1 METTI
6 FKFSNFQIFKLLF
19 KMKQSLS
26 FGQIWNMS
34 FGFLG
39 IQFGFALQ
47 NGNASRILM
56 TFGADVHHL
65 SWFWLVAPITGMLI
79 QPIVGY
85 MSDRTWTKLGRRRPY
100 FLVGAILTSIALIL
114 MPNAPHLSNIIAP
127 MFVGGGLLMIMDASI
142 NISMEPFRALV
153 ADKLPEKQHTLGFSI
168 QTLLIGI
175 GAVLGSWLPYMLG
188 NWFGVSKDA
197 GESGLVPDNVTY
209 SFYFGAFVLIT
220 SILWTIFSTKE
231 YPPEVLDK
239 ETETETK
246 QKFFIPPIM
255 IQLLLVQFF
264 SWFALFSM
272 WVYTTPAVALKFFGT
287 TDPSSEAFQEAGNWV
302 GILFGIYNGVS
313 AILAMSLP
321 AMANRFGKKQTHAI
335 ALFIGAISLLS
346 FLFFNDS
353 DYLIIPMI
361 GIGIAWASILAMP
374 YAMLANSIPA
384 NKMGMYMGLFNMSI
398 TIPQIVSGITTGLIL
413 KYWFNDN
420 PILCIV
426 MAGVSFL
433 IASGLAMK
441 IKEERPLIRPDKRI
455 GINGGDL
462 K

>member
-1 METTI
+1 MNNSKQGSQNAERETRNA
-6 FKFSNFQIFKLLF
+6 KPKLTF
-19 KMKQSLS
+19 W
-26 FGQIWNMS
+26 QIWNMS

-56 TFGADVHHL
+56 TFGADVHNL
-65 SWFWLVAPITGMLI
+65 SWFWLVAPITGMII

-85 MSDRTWTKLGRRRPY
+85 YSDKTWTKLGRRRPY

-114 MPNAPHLSNIIAP
+114 MPNAPHLSNFLAP

-153 ADKLPEKQHTLGFSI
+153 ADKLPEEQHTLGFSV

-175 GAVLGSWLPYMLG
+175 GAVIGSWLPYILG
-188 NWFGVSKDA
+188 NWFGISKDA
-197 GESGLVPDNVTY
+197 GANGLVPDNVTY

-220 SILWTIFSTKE
+220 TILWTIFSTNE
-231 YPPEVLDK
+231 YPPEQIEV
-239 ETETETK
+239 ETVAAKNE
-246 QKFFIPPIM
+246 KFFIPPVM

-287 TDPSSEAFQEAGNWV
+287 TDANSVAFQEAGNWV
-302 GILFGIYNGVS
+302 GILFGVYNGIS
-313 AILAMSLP
+313 AVLALSLP
-321 AMANRFGKKQTHAI
+321 VLTRKFSKKVTHSI
-335 ALFIGAISLLS
+335 ALFVGGLALLS
-346 FLFFNDS
+346 FLIIKDA
-353 DYLIIPMI
+353 DYLVIPMI

-374 YAMLANSIPA
+374 YAMLANSIPPK
-384 NKMGMYMGLFNMSI
+384 KMGMYMGLFNMSI
-398 TIPQIVSGITTGLIL
+398 TIPQIVSGIFSGLIL
-413 KYWFNDN
+413 KYLFADN

-426 MAGVSFL
+426 MAGASFI
-433 IASGLAMK
+433 IASGLSLL
-441 IKEERPLIRPDKRI
+441 IKTPNP
-455 GINGGDL
+455 
-462 K
+462 

>member
-1 METTI
+1 
-6 FKFSNFQIFKLLF
+6 
-19 KMKQSLS
+19 
-26 FGQIWNMS
+26 
-34 FGFLG
+34 
-39 IQFGFALQ
+39 
-47 NGNASRILM
+47 
-56 TFGADVHHL
+56 
-65 SWFWLVAPITGMLI
+65 
-79 QPIVGY
+79 
-85 MSDRTWTKLGRRRPY
+85 
-100 FLVGAILTSIALIL
+100 
-114 MPNAPHLSNIIAP
+114 
-127 MFVGGGLLMIMDASI
+127 MIMDASI

-220 SILWTIFSTKE
+220 SILWTILSTKE

-239 ETETETK
+239 ETEIETK

>member
-1 METTI
+1 
-6 FKFSNFQIFKLLF
+6 
-19 KMKQSLS
+19 MKEKLS

-85 MSDRTWTKLGRRRPY
+85 MSDRTWTKIGRRRPY

-188 NWFGVSKDA
+188 NWFGVSKEA
-197 GESGLVPDNVTY
+197 GESGLVTDNVTY
-209 SFYFGAFVLIT
+209 SFYFGAFVLI
-220 SILWTIFSTKE
+220 SSVLWTVFTTTE
-231 YPPEVLDK
+231 YPSEELEMENQP
-239 ETETETK
+239 ETK
-246 QKFFIPPIM
+246 QRFFIPPIM
-255 IQLLLVQFF
+255 MQLLLVQFF

-302 GILFGIYNGVS
+302 GILFGVYNAVS
-313 AILAMSLP
+313 ALLAMSLP
-321 AMANRFGKKQTHAI
+321 VMAKRFGKKQTHSI
-335 ALFIGAISLLS
+335 ALFIGALSLLS
-346 FLFFNDS
+346 FLIFKDS

-374 YAMLANSIPA
+374 YAMLANSIPD

-398 TIPQIVSGITTGLIL
+398 TIPQIISGITTGIIL

-420 PILCIV
+420 PVLCIV

-433 IASGLAMK
+433 IASGLALL
-441 IKEERPLIRPDKRI
+441 IKDNRQLTTVNSKA
-455 GINGGDL
+455 NNN

>member
-1 METTI
+1 MNNKSKNLINSGNHKTMNKEHKTLNT
-6 FKFSNFQIFKLLF
+6 KPR
-19 KMKQSLS
+19 LS
-26 FGQIWNMS
+26 FWQIWNMS

-56 TFGADVHHL
+56 TFGADVHEL
-65 SWFWLVAPITGMLI
+65 SWFWLVAPLTGMII
-79 QPIVGY
+79 QPIIGY
-85 MSDRTWTKLGRRRPY
+85 MSDKTWTKLGRRRPY
-100 FLVGAILTSIALIL
+100 FLVGAVLTSIALIL

-153 ADKLPEKQHTLGFSI
+153 ADKLPEEQHTLGFSI

-175 GAVLGSWLPYMLG
+175 GAVVGSWLPYILG
-188 NWFGVSKDA
+188 NWFGVSKEA
-197 GESGLVPDNVTY
+197 GESGLIPDNVTY
-209 SFYFGAFVLIT
+209 SFYFGAFVLIST
-220 SILWTIFSTKE
+220 ILWTIFSTNE
-231 YPPEVLDK
+231 YPPEELSSTD
-239 ETETETK
+239 TEEPN
-246 QKFFIPPIM
+246 QKFFIHPVM

-272 WVYTTPAVALKFFGT
+272 WVYTTPAVALKFFDT
-287 TDPSSEAFQEAGNWV
+287 TDANSAAFQEAGNWV
-302 GILFGIYNGVS
+302 GILFGIYNGIS
-313 AILAMSLP
+313 AVLALSLP
-321 AMANRFGKKQTHAI
+321 LLAKRISKKRTHSI
-335 ALFIGAISLLS
+335 ALFIGGISLLS
-346 FLFFNDS
+346 FLFISNA

-384 NKMGMYMGLFNMSI
+384 KKMGMYMGLFNMSI
-398 TIPQIVSGITTGLIL
+398 TIPQIVSGITSGLIL

-420 PILCIV
+420 PVLCII
-426 MAGVSFL
+426 MAGISFIL
-433 IASGLAMK
+433 ASGLSL
-441 IKEERPLIRPDKRI
+441 LINEKST
-455 GINGGDL
+455 GKKNSTTV

>member
-1 METTI
+1 
-6 FKFSNFQIFKLLF
+6 
-19 KMKQSLS
+19 MKQKLS
-26 FGQIWNMS
+26 FSQIWNMS

-56 TFGADVHHL
+56 TFGADVHEL

-79 QPIVGY
+79 QPIIGY
-85 MSDRTWTKLGRRRPY
+85 MSDRTWTRLGRRRPY

-153 ADKLPEKQHTLGFSI
+153 ADKLPEEQHTLGFSV

-175 GAVLGSWLPYMLG
+175 GAVVGSWLPYILG
-188 NWFGVSKDA
+188 NWFGIAKEA
-197 GESGLVPDNVTY
+197 GENGLIPDNVTY
-209 SFYFGAFVLIT
+209 SFYFGAFVLIST
-220 SILWTIFSTKE
+220 ILWTIFSTNE
-231 YPPEVLDK
+231 YPPEELEK
-239 ETETETK
+239 ENVVATK
-246 QKFFIPPIM
+246 QKFFIPPVM

-272 WVYTTPAVALKFFGT
+272 WVYTTPAVALKYFGT
-287 TDPSSEAFQEAGNWV
+287 TNPNSPEFQEAGNWV
-302 GILFGIYNGVS
+302 GILFGVYNGIS
-313 AILAMSLP
+313 AVLALSLP
-321 AMANRFGKKQTHAI
+321 VLAKRLSKKGTHAL
-335 ALFIGAISLLS
+335 ALIIGAISLLS
-346 FLFFNDS
+346 FMIIDNADF
-353 DYLIIPMI
+353 LILPMI

-384 NKMGMYMGLFNMSI
+384 NRMGMYMGLFNMSI

-413 KYWFNDN
+413 KFWFNDN

-433 IASGLAMK
+433 IAGGLALL
-441 IKEERPLIRPDKRI
+441 IKDDRQLTTVNSKANNNKYGEA
-455 GINGGDL
+455 
-462 K
+462 

>member
-1 METTI
+1 
-6 FKFSNFQIFKLLF
+6 
-19 KMKQSLS
+19 MKEKLS
-26 FGQIWNMS
+26 FSQIWNMS

-85 MSDRTWTKLGRRRPY
+85 MSDRTWTKIGRRRPY

-188 NWFGVSKDA
+188 NWFGVSKEA

-209 SFYFGAFVLIT
+209 SFYFGAFVLI
-220 SILWTIFSTKE
+220 SSVLWTVFTTTE
-231 YPPEVLDK
+231 YPSEELEIENKP
-239 ETETETK
+239 ETK
-246 QKFFIPPIM
+246 QRFYIPPIM
-255 IQLLLVQFF
+255 MQLLLVQFF

-302 GILFGIYNGVS
+302 GILFGVYNAVS
-313 AILAMSLP
+313 ALLAMSLP
-321 AMANRFGKKQTHAI
+321 VMAKRFGKKQTHSI
-335 ALFIGAISLLS
+335 ALFIGALSLLS
-346 FLFFNDS
+346 FLIFKDS

-398 TIPQIVSGITTGLIL
+398 TIPQIISGITTGIIL

-420 PILCIV
+420 PVLCIV

-433 IASGLAMK
+433 IASGLALL
-441 IKEERPLIRPDKRI
+441 IKDDRQLTTVNSKA
-455 GINGGDL
+455 NNN

>member
-1 METTI
+1 
-6 FKFSNFQIFKLLF
+6 
-19 KMKQSLS
+19 
-26 FGQIWNMS
+26 
-34 FGFLG
+34 
-39 IQFGFALQ
+39 
-47 NGNASRILM
+47 
-56 TFGADVHHL
+56 
-65 SWFWLVAPITGMLI
+65 
-79 QPIVGY
+79 
-85 MSDRTWTKLGRRRPY
+85 
-100 FLVGAILTSIALIL
+100 
-114 MPNAPHLSNIIAP
+114 
-127 MFVGGGLLMIMDASI
+127 
-142 NISMEPFRALV
+142 
-153 ADKLPEKQHTLGFSI
+153 
-168 QTLLIGI
+168 
-175 GAVLGSWLPYMLG
+175 MLG

-220 SILWTIFSTKE
+220 SILWTILSTKE

-239 ETETETK
+239 ETEIETK

>member
-1 METTI
+1 MKPRLT
-6 FKFSNFQIFKLLF
+6 FSQIL
-19 KMKQSLS
+19 
-26 FGQIWNMS
+26 NMS

-79 QPIVGY
+79 QPLVGY
-85 MSDRTWTKLGRRRPY
+85 FSDKTWTRLGRRRPY
-100 FLVGAILTSIALIL
+100 FLAGAILTSIALIL

-153 ADKLPEKQHTLGFSI
+153 ADKLPEEQHTLGFSV

-175 GAVLGSWLPYMLG
+175 GAVIGSWLPYILG
-188 NWFGVSKDA
+188 NWFGVSKEA
-197 GESGLVPDNVTY
+197 GANGLIPDNVTY

-220 SILWTIFSTKE
+220 SILWTIFSTNE
-231 YPPEVLDK
+231 YPPEQLVE
-239 ETETETK
+239 ETVEEK
-246 QKFFIPPIM
+246 SEKFSIPPVM

-272 WVYTTPAVALKFFGT
+272 WVYTTPAIALKFFGT
-287 TDPSSEAFQEAGNWV
+287 TDANSPAFQEAGNWV
-302 GILFGIYNGVS
+302 GILFGVYNGIS
-313 AILAMSLP
+313 AILALSLP
-321 AMANRFGKKQTHAI
+321 LLARKLSKKVTHSI
-335 ALFIGAISLLS
+335 ALFIGGISLLS
-346 FLFFNDS
+346 IILFKDS
-353 DYLIIPMI
+353 NLLVIPMI

-374 YAMLANSIPA
+374 YAMLANSIPPK
-384 NKMGMYMGLFNMSI
+384 KMGMFMGLFNMSI

-413 KYWFNDN
+413 KYLFHDN
-420 PILCIV
+420 PVLCIV
-426 MAGVSFL
+426 MAGASFI
-433 IASGLAMK
+433 IASGLSL
-441 IKEERPLIRPDKRI
+441 LINEK
-455 GINGGDL
+455 
-462 K
+462 KK